1 MNLDDFYDKDMND
14 LKLEEARLQ
23 EMEMEFEYFKQF
35 TLKGNEDIE
44 EF

>member
-23 EMEMEFEYFKQF
+23 EMEMELKYFEQF
-35 TLKGNEDIE
+35 TLEGNEDIE

>member
-1 MNLDDFYDKDMND
+1 MDDFYDKDMNE

-23 EMEMEFEYFKQF
+23 ELENQIAYHEQF
-35 TLKGNEDIE
+35 RLVGDEEGSE